1 MERNGGG
8 SGGDDGGTLP
18 VVAKSAGTTTG
29 GGGTRVRIWGRRFSF
44 PLTLFVIVDDFF
56 RASAGST
63 VPAPSPAAPF
73 SMREKVAVK
82 PVDAARLPADAG

>member
-1 MERNGGG
+1 MERTGGG
-8 SGGDDGGTLP
+8 SGGGDGGTLP
-18 VVAKSAGTTTG
+18 VVAKSAGATG

-63 VPAPSPAAPF
+63 APLPSPGAPF

-82 PVDAARLPADAG
+82 PVDAGRLPADAG